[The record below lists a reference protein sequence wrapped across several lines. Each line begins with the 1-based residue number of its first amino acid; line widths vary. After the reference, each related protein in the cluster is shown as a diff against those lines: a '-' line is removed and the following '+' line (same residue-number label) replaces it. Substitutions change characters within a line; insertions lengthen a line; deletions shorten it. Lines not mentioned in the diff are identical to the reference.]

1 MMESIYKKNI
11 ILYADDDKDDQQLV
25 QEAFERYA
33 SNVKIILADNG
44 VEALDYLNSLLPIEP
59 APCLGPPSRCRL
71 RSSKFPFEMAVDY
84 DPAGVLH
91 RQFSTKNNKP
101 RRKPR
106 CRSTLVFAKRGTS
119 KPSGS
124 CTSLCRQGGRHD
136 RSFQSEPPSQ
146 RAQAAG
152 GT

>member
-59 APCLGPPSRCRL
+59 APCLIILDINMPRVDGKEALVQIRNTARFAHIPIILFTTSSQPQDKMFAAKHKAGFITKPIDGNQMRL
-71 RSSKFPFEMAVDY
+71 IADVFIDHCSDEIKRSIRVGAVD
-84 DPAGVLH
+84 
-91 RQFSTKNNKP
+91 
-101 RRKPR
+101 
-106 CRSTLVFAKRGTS
+106 
-119 KPSGS
+119 
-124 CTSLCRQGGRHD
+124 
-136 RSFQSEPPSQ
+136 
-146 RAQAAG
+146 
-152 GT
+152 